1 MADWQQIGGLKVI
14 KELADLTNNDNA
26 LVVFYAPWCGHC
38 KALHPIIQD
47 IANERRGNPEFNIFV
62 VDTTKNEFV
71 NKFKFNTI
79 PQIYRK
85 QNQQWQLFGN
95 DKARE
100 HNTIVSFMHEIFN
113 ANAPSP
119 IKPEFEPPELAG
131 GDCFVELGGGAVQR
145 KPSTYTLALAFAYN
159 ELKTTR
165 EYKSSHAG
173 GLVLRGQ
180 GQLGVQLS
188 RLIETWRA
196 KLATWS
202 GAQLAR
208 AFAERAAANPKHPR
222 KPKTLKSPAKTKP
235 KTKTKTKT
243 KQHKSPAKLKLN
255 VLARAKKH

>member
-1 MADWQQIGGLKVI
+1 MAVWQQIGGLKVI
-14 KELADLTNNDNA
+14 KKLADLTNNDNA

-47 IANERRGNPEFNIFV
+47 IANERRRNPEFHIFV
-62 VDTTKNEFV
+62 VDTTLNEFA
-71 NKFKFNTI
+71 NKFEFNTI

-85 QNQQWQLFGN
+85 QNQRWQLFGN
-95 DKARE
+95 DRARE
-100 HNTIVSFMHEIFN
+100 HNTIVSFMREIFN
-113 ANAPSP
+113 ANAASP
-119 IKPEFEPPELAG
+119 IKPELAG

-145 KPSTYTLALAFAYN
+145 KPSTYTLALAFAYK

-180 GQLGVQLS
+180 GPLGLQLS

-196 KLATWS
+196 KLAAWS

-222 KPKTLKSPAKTKP
+222 KSKTLKSPA

-243 KQHKSPAKLKLN
+243 KQHKSPAK
-255 VLARAKKH
+255 KH